1 MSARSKLAN
10 VLGGLGVVDAA
21 LALRSRASLP
31 WLTTLCYHRTADL
44 PPTEELDGG
53 IVDASPAQFEQQ
65 IAFLAEHFS
74 FVGPADVADFIH
86 RGKSLPKNPV
96 LITFDDGYKECL
108 TVTLPILARY
118 GAKATFFIP
127 TQFVSERK
135 MFWWDRFAWVLK
147 RAKPGRFR
155 LTYPHSIEL
164 DVSSTAALHRSHK
177 TLTDLVK
184 KRRGLDLARL
194 HENLQEAAKVE
205 LSADDERRMIDRVLM
220 TWPDIEAMVAAGMDI
235 GSHSHSHRVLQTL
248 ELREYES
255 ELTGSRRELEE
266 RLRIPVTSIA
276 YPVGYPLNGE
286 RDLRQAVRDAGY
298 EVGFSCR
305 TGVLAYNNPDALDVP
320 RILMDVSYDLQQ
332 FVAMTSVPILAP
344 RSSVA

>member
-21 LALRSRASLP
+21 LRLRGRAGLP

-44 PPTEELDGG
+44 PPTAELDGG

-74 FVGPADVADFIH
+74 FVGPAELAAFIH
-86 RGKSLPKNPV
+86 RGKALPRNPV

-108 TVTLPILARY
+108 TVTAPILARHN
-118 GAKATFFIP
+118 AKATFFIP
-127 TQFVSERK
+127 TEFVTERK

-147 RAKPGRFR
+147 RAKPGRFK

-164 DVSSTAALHRSHK
+164 DVSSSAALHRSHK
-177 TLTDLVK
+177 VLTDLVK
-184 KRRGLDLARL
+184 RRRGLDLPRL
-194 HENLQEAAKVE
+194 HDNLQEAARVE
-205 LSADDERRMIDRVLM
+205 LAVEDERRMVDRVLM
-220 TWPDIEAMVAAGMDI
+220 TWSDVAALVDAGMDV
-235 GSHSHSHRVLQTL
+235 GSHSHTHRVLQTL
-248 ELREYES
+248 ELREYDA
-255 ELTGSRRELEE
+255 ELGGSRRELEE
-266 RLRIPVTSIA
+266 RLGVPVTSIA
-276 YPVGYPLNGE
+276 YPVGYPLNGQH
-286 RDLRQAVRDAGY
+286 DLRQAVRDAGY

-305 TGVLAYNNPDALDVP
+305 PGVLRYGNKDALDVP
-320 RILMDVSYDLQQ
+320 RILMDISYDLQQ
-332 FVAMTSVPILAP
+332 FTAMTSLPLLAP

>member
-1 MSARSKLAN
+1 M
-10 VLGGLGVVDAA
+10 LGGLGVVDAA
-21 LALRSRASLP
+21 LALRGKAGLP

-74 FVGPADVADFIH
+74 FVGPAEVADFLH
-86 RGKSLPKNPV
+86 RKKPLPKNPV

-108 TVTLPILARY
+108 TVSTPILARY

-127 TQFVSERK
+127 TQFVTERK

-155 LTYPHSIEL
+155 LSYPHSIEL

-194 HENLQEAAKVE
+194 HESLQEAARVE
-205 LSADDERRMIDRVLM
+205 LAAEDERRMIDRVLM
-220 TWPDIEAMVAAGMDI
+220 TWSDIEAMVAAGMDI

-248 ELREYES
+248 ELREYDS

-266 RLRIPVTSIA
+266 RLNVPVTSIA

-298 EVGFSCR
+298 ELGFSCR
-305 TGVLAYNNPDALDVP
+305 AGVLPFGSNPLAAKPDALDVP
-320 RILMDVSYDLQQ
+320 RILMDISYDLQQ
-332 FVAMTSVPILAP
+332 FTAMTSVPLLAP